1 MIQFRPEN
9 VKLVEG
15 GYLLKVCYKK
25 NARFSRHRR
34 PAVVESK
41 MIPPET
47 ALSPLV
53 GLLQSLQILI
63 VVSLAHSLKSARK
76 IFYERFQVRR
86 LRQQNC
92 EKFDLK
98 KDKRDYFLFVG
109 GVGS

>member
-53 GLLQSLQILI
+53 GLLQSFQI
-63 VVSLAHSLKSARK
+63 VMAFSLAHLLKNAW
-76 IFYERFQVRR
+76 
-86 LRQQNC
+86 
-92 EKFDLK
+92 
-98 KDKRDYFLFVG
+98 
-109 GVGS
+109 

>member
-34 PAVVESK
+34 PAVVESN

>member
-1 MIQFRPEN
+1 
-9 VKLVEG
+9 
-15 GYLLKVCYKK
+15 
-25 NARFSRHRR
+25 
-34 PAVVESK
+34 

-47 ALSPLV
+47 ALSPLA

-76 IFYERFQVRR
+76 KFYERFQVRR